1 MAIATG
7 TLIGLEV
14 YLNNNNQSV
23 FDELELPSSVDKET
37 LIDTIMLDVG
47 DYEPL
52 WYDPFFFK
60 NMVGIWSRKWY
71 RTFEKWGDAL
81 AISYEPLENYDRR
94 EEWEDISSDSSKM
107 TGVIT
112 GNTKTDDNSN
122 SNSNSSSN
130 INSNSKN
137 NVSAYNSNDYSPSE
151 ENISSS
157 GQTDENNITSS
168 STISSA
174 NNSTSKSTTENTSN
188 NKKIGRE
195 HGNIGVTTSQ
205 QMLQSE
211 LDVASWNLYQH
222 ITDIFAKEF
231 LLMC

>member
-7 TLIGLEV
+7 TLIGLET
-14 YLNNNNQSV
+14 YLNNNSQSV
-23 FDELELPSSVDKET
+23 FDELELPSSVDKDT

-52 WYDPFFFK
+52 WYDPFFLRH
-60 NMVGIWSRKWY
+60 MVGIWSRKWY

-81 AISYEPLENYDRR
+81 AIAYEPLENYDRR
-94 EEWEDISSDSSKM
+94 EEWEDISSDISKM
-107 TGVIT
+107 SGVIT
-112 GNTKTDDNSN
+112 GNSKTDG
-122 SNSNSSSN
+122 
-130 INSNSKN
+130 NSNSKN
-137 NVSAYNSNDYSPSE
+137 NVSAYNSSDYSPSE
-151 ENISSS
+151 ENVSSAS
-157 GQTDENNITSS
+157 QTDV
-168 STISSA
+168 
-174 NNSTSKSTTENTSN
+174 NNSTSNSTSENTSN
-188 NKKIGRE
+188 NKRIGRA

-211 LDVASWNLYQH
+211 LDVASWNLYEH

>member
-52 WYDPFFFK
+52 WYDPFFLRH
-60 NMVGIWSRKWY
+60 MVGIWSRKWY

-81 AISYEPLENYDRR
+81 AIAYEPLENYDRR

-107 TGVIT
+107 SGVIT
-112 GNTKTDDNSN
+112 GNSKTDS
-122 SNSNSSSN
+122 
-130 INSNSKN
+130 NSNSKN
-137 NVSAYNSNDYSPSE
+137 NVSAYNSSDYSPSDE
-151 ENISSS
+151 IISSGS
-157 GQTDENNITSS
+157 QTDV
-168 STISSA
+168 
-174 NNSTSKSTTENTSN
+174 NNSTSNSTTENTYN
-188 NKKIGRE
+188 NKRIGRA